1 MSHVKL
7 RVFDVKTEVK
17 KFTIPYSRSTTNF
30 LKKITWTKKK
40 QTRKDQDKKLAI
52 YFVIINQDALR
63 CRRMEI
69 LTESIHQKVVF

>member
-1 MSHVKL
+1 M
-7 RVFDVKTEVK
+7 D
-17 KFTIPYSRSTTNF
+17 
-30 LKKITWTKKK
+30 KKK